1 MAEIGLLWRYYL
13 GIEKLMA
20 QIHFLMAK
28 TIRPVEDLVVQ
39 IILLRLSTP
48 TLGRSQIALALFQG
62 SASQPRR

>member
-1 MAEIGLLWRYYL
+1 
-13 GIEKLMA
+13 MA

-48 TLGRSQIALALFQG
+48 TLGRSQIAPALFQG